1 MNLKDRLQIEL
12 LHQDNELLR
21 EVLEYVDI
29 TGADSEALGRLHE
42 TLDYYDLPTE
52 YEALDKALERS
63 KADYM
68 ALAERY
74 DKLSDIAENYAEIS
88 SKLLYGS
95 MD

>member
-12 LHQDNELLR
+12 SRQDNELLR
-21 EVLEYVDI
+21 EVLEYVEL

-42 TLDYYDLPTE
+42 VLDYHDLPVE
-52 YEALDKALERS
+52 YAALDKALERS

-68 ALAERY
+68 ALVDRY
-74 DKLSDIAENYAEIS
+74 EKLSDIAENYAEIS

-95 MD
+95 AE

>member
-12 LHQDNELLR
+12 LRQDNELMR
-21 EVLEYVDI
+21 EVLEYIEI

-42 TLDYYDLPTE
+42 VLDYHDLPVE
-52 YEALDKALERS
+52 YAALDKALERS

-74 DKLSDIAENYAEIS
+74 DKISDIADNYADIS
-88 SKLLYGS
+88 HKLIYGS
-95 MD
+95 AE

>member
-12 LHQDNELLR
+12 SRQDNELLR

-29 TGADSEALGRLHE
+29 TSADSEALGRLHE
-42 TLDYYDLPTE
+42 VLDYHDLPVE
-52 YEALDKALERS
+52 YAALDKALERS
-63 KADYM
+63 RADYM
-68 ALAERY
+68 ALVDRY
-74 DKLSDIAENYAEIS
+74 EKLSDIAENYAEIS